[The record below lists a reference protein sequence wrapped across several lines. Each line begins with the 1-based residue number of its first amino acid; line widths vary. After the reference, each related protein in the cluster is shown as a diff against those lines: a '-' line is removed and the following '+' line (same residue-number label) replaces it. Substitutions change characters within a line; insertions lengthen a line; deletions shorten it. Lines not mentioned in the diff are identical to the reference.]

1 MKVLFPKYKIEWGKS
16 DKIDIAKQHHRYYNI
31 HIKYVLNMLIHS
43 GADVEL
49 VEPEYFSIRNSLG
62 FEIKINDNLILFDF
76 SDFTYSNFNNFEKYK
91 AVFKFHYSEDFKDY
105 PNVHPFSP
113 VNFHEWDLFY
123 DFKNIK
129 YKAEG
134 KILNNQRPGGAA
146 IERRTRVQEMLL
158 EKYGKQ
164 LDISITNPQNY
175 YKKVG
180 ECLVSICVP
189 GARND
194 MLDRGQGQYMFLGAC
209 TISPKLVTLLSYNK
223 ELIPGVH
230 YIECLPDYSDL
241 IDKIEWVKD
250 NKTAAIQIGQN
261 AKELFF
267 QTSTPEKQLEWIK
280 QNIK

>member
-1 MKVLFPKYKIEWGKS
+1 MKILFPKYKNEWGKS
-16 DKIDIAKQHHRYYNI
+16 HNVSIDNQYHRYYGI
-31 HIKYVLNMLIHS
+31 HIQYVLNMLIYS

-49 VEPEYFSIRNSLG
+49 VEPEFFSIRNQLG
-62 FEIKINDNLILFDF
+62 FEIQINDDLILFDF
-76 SDFTYSNFNNFEKYK
+76 SDFPYSNFNNFKKYK
-91 AVFKFHYSEDFKDY
+91 AVFKFHYSEDFKDI
-105 PNVHPFSP
+105 PNAHPFSP
-113 VNFHEWDLFY
+113 VNFHDWDLFY
-123 DFKNIK
+123 KLKNIK
-129 YKAEG
+129 YKAKG

-146 IERRTRVQEMLL
+146 IERRNHVQEMLL
-158 EKYGKQ
+158 EKYGPE

-175 YKKVG
+175 YRKVNG
-180 ECLVSICVP
+180 CLVSVCVP

-223 ELIPGVH
+223 EMLPGVH

-241 IDKIEWVKD
+241 IDKIEWVK
-250 NKTAAIQIGQN
+250 NNRIAAIKIGQN